1 MSDSSLKIILC
12 LLIVL
17 SMSYKRIVE
26 HLFNLASQVSARIR
40 GFLPYHMYLIYYLK
54 KKKHLSDTRFE
65 LYCTKC
71 FISLIHLGLQE
82 SPEVFTIIT
91 SVLQIRK
98 QVWWWSAEEPG
109 PASQSHYVYISSPGP
124 SGKVLWRRDC
134 LPSFV
139 FPMVPP

>member
-54 KKKHLSDTRFE
+54 KKKNIYLTLVLSYTVLSA
-65 LYCTKC
+65 LY
-71 FISLIHLGLQE
+71 H
-82 SPEVFTIIT
+82 
-91 SVLQIRK
+91 
-98 QVWWWSAEEPG
+98 
-109 PASQSHYVYISSPGP
+109 
-124 SGKVLWRRDC
+124 
-134 LPSFV
+134 
-139 FPMVPP
+139 